1 MGHAPYFT
9 GGYREQC
16 PRSVIVMPEVAPTIT
31 VLIVY
36 YSRYGVVK
44 LLAERIAEGVR
55 RVPGAS
61 ARLLAVA
68 DTPITELRPG
78 ESEADMALRR
88 ARMVDEFTGVDAIIV
103 GSPSYFGTMA
113 SPVKRLFEDCATAS
127 PPPQDRT
134 RPWRIHLFRNK
145 VGAAFASSATP
156 HGGNEMTLHS
166 ILTMMMHMSMIVVT
180 PGQAEP
186 ILENESAP
194 YGPTAVTGA
203 TADRLPSAQEQE
215 AALAHGERVAQIA
228 ACLALGRMAWG
239 EREDAKWPEQ
249 PLSRLPTDQ

>member
-1 MGHAPYFT
+1 
-9 GGYREQC
+9 
-16 PRSVIVMPEVAPTIT
+16 MPQSTPDIT

-61 ARLLAVA
+61 ARMLEVE

-145 VGAAFASSATP
+145 VGAAFTASATP
-156 HGGNEMTLHS
+156 HGGNEQTLHS
-166 ILTMMMHMSMIVVT
+166 ILTMMMHMGMIVVT

-186 ILENESAP
+186 ILEKEDAP
-194 YGPTAVTGA
+194 YGPTAVAGA
-203 TADRLPSAQEQE
+203 EANRLPSAEEQE
-215 AALAHGERVAQIA
+215 AARAHGEHVARIA
-228 ACLALGRMAWG
+228 ALLALGRMAWVQ
-239 EREDAKWPEQ
+239 REDAQWPEQ
-249 PLSRLPTDQ
+249 PSSSLPPDQ